1 MEPYTLL
8 NILAAAARL
17 KTTPRHCMTEENR
30 AESVAD
36 HSWRTALFAMLLDGV
51 PEYADL
57 DLNRV
62 IRMCLIHDLGECFT
76 GDIPTFLKT
85 AKDNE
90 VEESLLG
97 RWIGSLPEGPAG
109 EMQALLAEME
119 AQQTPEARI
128 YKALDKLEAVIQH
141 NESPIDTWADNEY
154 ELNKTYAFDTVAF
167 SDWLTRLRKEIL
179 KDTLVKIEEERGKS
193 GNAN

>member
-62 IRMCLIHDLGECFT
+62 IRMCLIHDLGEAFT
-76 GDIPTFLKT
+76 GDIPTFEKT
-85 AKDNE
+85 SSDAGAEDILLRRWVGTFPE
-90 VEESLLG
+90 PQREEWLSLL
-97 RWIGSLPEGPAG
+97 
-109 EMQALLAEME
+109 QEME
-119 AQQTPEARI
+119 AQDSRESKL
-128 YKALDKLEAVIQH
+128 YKALDKLEAVISH
-141 NESPIDTWADNEY
+141 NEYGTSTWLPLEYDLQLTYGQENMRFSEYLMQLRNE
-154 ELNKTYAFDTVAF
+154 
-167 SDWLTRLRKEIL
+167 
-179 KDTLVKIEEERGKS
+179 G
-193 GNAN
+193 